1 MVYRRVMEQ
10 QLVPF
15 GFYHLLGTIFCIGLD
30 IGVTIAVAVLLY
42 YQVCLSITLLGLLVQ
57 KTVNSLTL
65 G

>member
-30 IGVTIAVAVLLY
+30 VGVTIAVAVLLY
-42 YQVCLSITLLGLLVQ
+42 YQVGLSPFSGRLSKRRLIA
-57 KTVNSLTL
+57 
-65 G
+65 